1 MERSKEE
8 LIIRYKTLS
17 TNELL
22 DMYLSRSQFTQ
33 VAVEVM
39 KDEIHSRGLNQED
52 LESFL
57 RHKVLQKDEF
67 FKRENFKGLMF
78 LEKLI
83 YYHLFF
89 IILVFL
95 LFFSWLADASR
106 KEGYKLKIEQAI
118 LYVFSSLV
126 IFFLSLW
133 LFSEIGI
140 YVWVGCFLIPFYFDF
155 KAAKKRKQLYKEIY
169 DKPQV
174 R

>member
-1 MERSKEE
+1 MEVTKEE
-8 LIIRYKTLS
+8 LINRYKLLDN
-17 TNELL
+17 NELL
-22 DMYLSRSQFTQ
+22 DIYLARSQYT
-33 VAVEVM
+33 ADAIEAII
-39 KDEIHSRGLNQED
+39 EELNSRGLHQQD
-52 LESFL
+52 LEYFIHH
-57 RHKVLQKDEF
+57 RVLQKDEF
-67 FKRENFKGLMF
+67 FKRENFIELLF

-106 KEGYKLKIEQAI
+106 KEGYKLKIEQAT

-133 LFSEIGI
+133 LFSEYGI
-140 YVWVGCFLIPFYFDF
+140 YIWAGGFLIPFFFDL
-155 KAAKKRKQLYKEIY
+155 KASKKRKQLYKEIY